1 MTTSTTNNSTRVQL
15 MNENPTNAYYMLVTT
30 SELNTTF
37 QDLYCFFMNVAA
49 NRGEVYTSKLNE
61 ESTRMALLQMNNAG
75 AFDTWASKDIY
86 VASFNRKLYKELR
99 SQLNEADCYHYIEAI
114 DIVIEEQEKYTSRS
128 YNVRSAS
135 TCMLTNEASTWEFMQ
150 RLDFIEE
157 LKQYKKQYMR
167 ATKRNSESV

>member
-61 ESTRMALLQMNNAG
+61 ESTRMALLQMNNSG
-75 AFDTWASKDIY
+75 AFDTK
-86 VASFNRKLYKELR
+86 
-99 SQLNEADCYHYIEAI
+99 
-114 DIVIEEQEKYTSRS
+114 
-128 YNVRSAS
+128 
-135 TCMLTNEASTWEFMQ
+135 
-150 RLDFIEE
+150 
-157 LKQYKKQYMR
+157 
-167 ATKRNSESV
+167 

>member
-1 MTTSTTNNSTRVQL
+1 LSKTRPYVCSRRWRDNKRNEQSVIIDKKKKSKKKVALEISISHIASRNDNKQTNKRRTTMTTSTTNNSTRVQL

-75 AFDTWASKDIY
+75 AFDTK
-86 VASFNRKLYKELR
+86 
-99 SQLNEADCYHYIEAI
+99 
-114 DIVIEEQEKYTSRS
+114 
-128 YNVRSAS
+128 
-135 TCMLTNEASTWEFMQ
+135 
-150 RLDFIEE
+150 
-157 LKQYKKQYMR
+157 
-167 ATKRNSESV
+167 